1 MGREVRIEIPE
12 GVYHVISRSIDE
24 RELFKERNDYK
35 KFIKLLED
43 SCNKFDVSVFSYAL
57 MINHT
62 HLLIQTH
69 KANLSKFMHKLNSSY
84 AHYFNKK
91 YLKKGHLFQDRYKSF
106 IIKND
111 RYLLAVARYINLNPV
126 DAGVVKFPEDYEWSS
141 FRYFLNTINTKSKE
155 KHKPSFLDINRF
167 FELIPIE
174 GEEFVRFV
182 SIRDES
188 SDSLFKGIFEGE
200 VNLQKVFE
208 IKSMLDTIKRE
219 FKGMENNRRLRNT
232 LIYFFMLKGYK
243 NKEIAKAMD
252 LSSSTVTR
260 VCRKMANDK
269 SQIFANSTLIERFN
283 KICNV

>member
-1 MGREVRIEIPE
+1 MGREARIEIPE
-12 GVYHVISRSIDE
+12 GIYHVISRSIDE
-24 RELFKERNDYK
+24 RELFKERDDYE
-35 KFIKLLED
+35 KFIHILED

-106 IIKND
+106 IIKNE
-111 RYLLAVARYINLNPV
+111 RYLIAVARYINLNPV
-126 DAGVVKFPEDYEWSS
+126 DAGLVDFPEDYEWSS
-141 FRYFLNTINTKSKE
+141 FKYFLNAKNIKGKE
-155 KHKPSFLDINRF
+155 KHKPSFLNINRF
-167 FELIPIE
+167 FELIPMDRK
-174 GEEFVRFV
+174 EFIQF
-182 SIRDES
+182 INLTDKL
-188 SDSLFKGIFEGE
+188 SDSLFEEK
-200 VNLQKVFE
+200 VNLQNVFE
-208 IKSMLDTIKRE
+208 IKSMLDAIKQE
-219 FKGMENNRRLRNT
+219 FKNMENKRRLRNI

-243 NKEIAKAMD
+243 NIEIAKAMN

-260 VCRKMANDK
+260 IGRKMVADK
-269 SQIFANSTLIERFN
+269 SQIFANSNLIEKFN